1 MKKWCLLV
9 FLISFVFASC
19 SSTKSVRKPVKSTKT
34 IVSTSTKADRI
45 ISNALKYKGVKY
57 RFGGTTKKGMDCSGI
72 IYVSYLEENVQLP
85 RISRDMAKRG
95 KKVALKNAKKGDL
108 LFFKTSK
115 KGRGINHVGLIVSV
129 KNNQIRFIH
138 STTSRGVITSLL
150 SEKYWK
156 NAFVKANRI
165 L

>member
-45 ISNALKYKGVKY
+45 ISNALRYKGVKY